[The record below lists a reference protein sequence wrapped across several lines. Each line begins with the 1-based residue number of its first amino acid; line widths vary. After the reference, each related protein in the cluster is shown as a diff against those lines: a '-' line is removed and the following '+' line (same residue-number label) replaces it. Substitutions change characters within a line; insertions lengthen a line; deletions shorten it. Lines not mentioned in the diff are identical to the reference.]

1 MTSQEENWEL
11 MTLLGV
17 RWNDA
22 KELEGEDR
30 TYLLARANEI
40 KVDLMKRR
48 EQEMQMQNQMRQQH
62 QTSVPPQ

>member
-11 MTLLGV
+11 MTLLGMV
-17 RWNDA
+17 WKDA
-22 KELEGEDR
+22 KNLEGEDR

-48 EQEMQMQNQMRQQH
+48 EQEMQMQNQMRQQ
-62 QTSVPPQ
+62 QQVAAGQ